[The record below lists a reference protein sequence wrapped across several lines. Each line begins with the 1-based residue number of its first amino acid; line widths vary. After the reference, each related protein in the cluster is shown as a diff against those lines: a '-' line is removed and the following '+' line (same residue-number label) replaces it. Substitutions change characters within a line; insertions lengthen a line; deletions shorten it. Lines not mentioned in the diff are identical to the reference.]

1 MRQYFSSAFGS
12 ASLAYTLYFVFAVTY
27 NQPLGAHDF
36 LDAYLFGFLLHMPLW
51 FMILLIGGIFNQR
64 ISKLKNI
71 NQIIKISISAILAI
85 CLIPIFDKD
94 SREHFDFLILIFYA
108 FDFTLCYLV
117 FVKTLQKQ
125 KLEL

>member
-1 MRQYFSSAFGS
+1 MRQYFSSAFGL
-12 ASLAYTLYFVFAVTY
+12 ASLAYTLYFVFSITY
-27 NQPLGAHDF
+27 NQPLGANDF

-51 FMILLIGGIFNQR
+51 VVILLISGIFNGQ

-71 NQIIKISISAILAI
+71 NRIIKIAVLGILTI
-85 CLIPIFDKD
+85 FLIPIFDKD

-117 FVKTLQKQ
+117 FMKNLQKQ